1 MEFTHMNDDGYPR
14 MVDVSDKGI
23 TKRRA
28 VACGMIELPEAV
40 LESIRDNSIK
50 KGDVISVAW
59 LAGIMGAKKTPDLI
73 PMCHPIF
80 LSGVEMDLKLVA
92 DGIYIE
98 AITKTTGQ
106 TGVEMEALTAV
117 SIAALT
123 IYDMCKSLGFDMVI
137 REIRLL
143 EKTGGK
149 SDMRRDKNPVYEK
162 ELFGTVVSLNK
173 SVKKGTKKTPV
184 DTIHCV
190 EGLGIEGDAHMGPGK
205 RQVSLLALS
214 SIEKVEEALGKRLEH
229 GSFAE
234 NITVDSKILY
244 TLPLGTKLAIGSSIH
259 EVSQIGKTCH
269 TSCNIGKTVGEC
281 VMPKEGIFTAVIE
294 EGDIQV
300 GDTIYRL
307 KEVANEGG

>member
-1 MEFTHMNDDGYPR
+1 MELTHMNADGYPK

-28 VACGMIELPEAV
+28 VACGKIELPREV
-40 LESIRDNSIK
+40 LEHIQDKSIK
-50 KGDVISVAW
+50 KGDVLSVAW

-80 LSGVEMDLKLVA
+80 LSGVDMNLKIVE

-117 SIAALT
+117 STAALT
-123 IYDMCKSLGFDMVI
+123 IYDMCKSLGYDMVI
-137 REIRLL
+137 RDIRLL

-149 SDMRRDKNPVYEK
+149 SDIKQTVEPVYEK
-162 ELFGTVVSLNK
+162 EVFGTVISLNK

-184 DTIHCV
+184 DAIHCV
-190 EGLGIEGDAHMGPGK
+190 KDLGIEGDAHMGPGK
-205 RQVSLLALS
+205 RQVSLLALD
-214 SIEKVEEALGKRLEH
+214 SIKKVEEVLGKGLKH

-234 NITVDSKILY
+234 NITVDSGTLY
-244 TLPLGTKLAIGSSIH
+244 TLPLGTKLAIGTSIH

-269 TSCNIGKTVGEC
+269 TSCNIGKAVGEC
-281 VMPKEGIFTAVIE
+281 VMPKEGIFTAVIK
-294 EGDIQV
+294 EGDIHV
-300 GDTIYRL
+300 GDHIYLL
-307 KEVANEGG
+307 KDPS